1 MFVCQGVADKARG
14 CKSPHVDGR
23 YAPVGTVSEIAE
35 RGELAGGLAAV
46 VVRGDQRATIGT
58 GVPGTG
64 EALWVEVELV
74 DEGPAMP
81 AAVELAREYR
91 AVVENILI
99 GRGERRVAAQL
110 REVTDPGRLADLA
123 G

>member
-1 MFVCQGVADKARG
+1 MERLTLPLLPLKSGVMLPGMVFTMALESAEARAAADAAASAGGRIVLV
-14 CKSPHVDGR
+14 PHIDGR

-64 EALWVEVELV
+64 E
-74 DEGPAMP
+74 
-81 AAVELAREYR
+81 
-91 AVVENILI
+91 
-99 GRGERRVAAQL
+99 
-110 REVTDPGRLADLA
+110 VTIHLP
-123 G
+123 